1 MRWLVLLMVA
11 AVVFGSVASAERW
24 EREDRGGEGEELGN
38 MERGFAIQEM
48 EMELETRRSE
58 RQFERE
64 MRELE
69 LDERRA
75 EIERASERENWGHK
89 GHDKGGKIV
98 FWLIC
103 LVVHI
108 LVAIWIYG
116 DLRQRN
122 VSGGVWIVIGLLT
135 GLLGALVYAIVRLG
149 DIRKVQAQG

>member
-1 MRWLVLLMVA
+1 MRWLVLLMVL
-11 AVVFGSVASAERW
+11 AVVFGSVASAQRGGERW
-24 EREDRGGEGEELGN
+24 DHEGRGGEGEN
-38 MERGFAIQEM
+38 MEREFEIQAM

-75 EIERASERENWGHK
+75 EIERGVAREHWDHK
-89 GHDKGGKIV
+89 GHDKGGKFV

-108 LVAIWIYG
+108 LVAVWIYG

-122 VSGGVWIVIGLLT
+122 VSGGVWIVIGILT
-135 GLLGALVYAIVRLG
+135 GLLGGLVYAVVRLG
-149 DIRKVQAQG
+149 DVRQTQA

>member
-1 MRWLVLLMVA
+1 MRWLVLLMA
-11 AVVFGSVASAERW
+11 LAVVFGSVASAQ
-24 EREDRGGEGEELGN
+24 RGGHRGDWDEGEEEIEN
-38 MERGFAIQEM
+38 MEREFERQAM

-75 EIERASERENWGHK
+75 EVERGGEREHWGHK
-89 GHDKGGKIV
+89 GHDKGGKFV
-98 FWLIC
+98 FWLVC

-108 LVAIWIYG
+108 LVAVWIYG

-149 DIRKVQAQG
+149 DIQKVQA